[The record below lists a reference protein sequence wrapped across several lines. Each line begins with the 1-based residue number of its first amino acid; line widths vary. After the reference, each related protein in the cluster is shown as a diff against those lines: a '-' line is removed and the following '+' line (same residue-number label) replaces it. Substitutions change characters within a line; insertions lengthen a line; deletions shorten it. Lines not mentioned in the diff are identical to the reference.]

1 MDKNSVLKR
10 FKIKEER
17 ILISNILD
25 KYLKYDQT
33 GISTYTN
40 FLDLR
45 MLKLAEDTL
54 KFSKINYEIY
64 KPNDNCDKSIIY
76 FGDYDNFVTIYK
88 AEINGISHSDVLG
101 TLFSIGLDIDTIGD
115 IFIEDESIYL
125 TNLTRLNSLLES
137 SLYTIKNK
145 KVKLIEVNNM
155 VLLRERFTKLSITVP
170 SYRIDVFISKL
181 AHLSRSGA
189 CDYIKDGMVLINYSE
204 VTNVNKI
211 LKTGDILSIRKV
223 GKFIV
228 RNELYKSKKDNFVVE
243 IDKYN

>member
-54 KFSKINYEIY
+54 KFSKINYEVY

-145 KVKLIEVNNM
+145 KVKLIQVNNM

-189 CDYIKDGMVLINYSE
+189 CDLIKDGMVLINYSE

-228 RNELYKSKKDNFVVE
+228 RNELYKSKKDNYVVE

>member
-10 FKIKEER
+10 FKIKEDR

-33 GISTYTN
+33 GVSTYTN
-40 FLDLR
+40 FLDPR
-45 MLKLAEDTL
+45 MLNLAEETL

-64 KPNDNCDKSIIY
+64 KPNDNCDKSIIC
-76 FGDYDNFVTIYK
+76 FGNYENFVTIYK
-88 AEINGISHSDVLG
+88 VEINGISHSDVLG

-115 IFIEDESIYL
+115 IFIEDECIYL

-137 SLYTIKNK
+137 SLYSIKNK
-145 KVKLIEVNNM
+145 KVKLTEVNEM
-155 VLLRERFTKLSITVP
+155 LLLRDRFVKLSITVP

-181 AHLSRSGA
+181 AHLSRSSA
-189 CDYIKDGMVLINYSE
+189 CDYIKDKMVLINYSE
-204 VTNVNKI
+204 ITNVNKI
-211 LKTGDILSIRKV
+211 LKTGDIISIRKV
-223 GKFIV
+223 GKFII
-228 RNELYKSKKDNFVVE
+228 REELYKSKKDNYVVE